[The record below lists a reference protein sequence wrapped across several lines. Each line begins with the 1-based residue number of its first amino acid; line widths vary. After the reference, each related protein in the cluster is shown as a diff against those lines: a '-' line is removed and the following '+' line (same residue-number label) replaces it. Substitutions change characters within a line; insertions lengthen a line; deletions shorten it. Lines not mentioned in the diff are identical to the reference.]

1 MATVKSVFPVLNLGC
16 ASCAAK
22 VEKAVSAAK
31 GVVSV
36 AVNLTSANMSVE
48 YDPEVISPQQ
58 LRDVVRNAGYDMVV
72 QDNID
77 LDALGAAQKK
87 N

>member
-22 VEKAVSAAK
+22 VENTVSPAK
-31 GVVSV
+31 GIVNV

-48 YDPEVISPQQ
+48 YDPDLISPQQ
-58 LRDVVRNAGYDMVV
+58 IRDLVRSAGYDMII
-72 QDNID
+72 QTNID
-77 LDALGAAQKK
+77 LDALNSIQKK